1 MYRIIMRAK
10 GVDTMKE
17 NAELSRRN
25 FLKGSALA
33 LGGLV
38 AAPTLLTGC
47 AANPNDH
54 LIPPKPS
61 ITAAA
66 RMARGSTGDSSGENQ

>member
-1 MYRIIMRAK
+1 
-10 GVDTMKE
+10 MKE

-38 AAPTLLTGC
+38 TAPTLLTGC

-54 LIPPKPS
+54 LIPPKPPAGS
-61 ITAAA
+61 PPTPAWLGAAPEIPA
-66 RMARGSTGDSSGENQ
+66 EKNSEFPLPVP